1 MPASGRVVALPDK
14 WFETDFPL
22 VRSARLSRPDPYC
35 FFPLPVSPS
44 RLASLAACVIL
55 RPDNVESRPIHL
67 PMTRIM
73 VLLELA
79 LVFLVVGCGIFPENV
94 SVSDKR
100 VQSLLKAAANFDRLS
115 YGFSPLPT
123 SGRVSLESKPRSG
136 YDAMLHLGG
145 KTSRTIAFRK
155 NTSDYFWI
163 GEQEIFEGPQMY
175 KSVDGAFHEEV
186 TLTFEKEHVS
196 GVLLNELNVSYRGE
210 DPRLAGRVNLTLRET
225 LSPSSRNGDTRI
237 SP

>member
-1 MPASGRVVALPDK
+1 MSNQG
-14 WFETDFPL
+14 
-22 VRSARLSRPDPYC
+22 
-35 FFPLPVSPS
+35 
-44 RLASLAACVIL
+44 
-55 RPDNVESRPIHL
+55 PIHL
-67 PMTRIM
+67 PSTRPM

-79 LVFLVVGCGIFPENV
+79 VVFLIVGCGIFPENV

-100 VQSLLKAAANFDRLS
+100 VQSLLKAAEDFDRLS
-115 YGFSPLPT
+115 YGFSPLPM

-163 GEQEIFEGPQMY
+163 GEREIFEGPKMY
-175 KSVDGAFHEEV
+175 KSVDGTLHEEV

-196 GVLLNELNVSYRGE
+196 GVPLNELNVSYRGE
-210 DPRLAGRVNLTLRET
+210 DPRLAGRVNLSLRDVTPILKEW
-225 LSPSSRNGDTRI
+225 GY
-237 SP
+237 